1 MGARRCGGG
10 QGYSGLPWATLA
22 TVPCKQRTVYMEKH
36 VLTMPFE
43 RHDSQACV
51 IITINNKNNSIS
63 VTSSLSLGRVD
74 TVLKT
79 FAIHV
84 CHVYFNFRCV
94 TQLMLFVSRS
104 WFAKR

>member
-22 TVPCKQRTVYMEKH
+22 TVPCKQRTVYTGKH

-74 TVLKT
+74 TV
-79 FAIHV
+79 
-84 CHVYFNFRCV
+84 
-94 TQLMLFVSRS
+94 
-104 WFAKR
+104 